1 MKTFSK
7 WRLLPILG
15 ESTDVESEEEEDEI
29 TSCSASQDDKEPLD
43 GGNKPVKA
51 DIKAPNQN
59 KQAKPRDDLA
69 MYEKF
74 FPELFE
80 FQVGLFS
87 EISQVKWELEWN
99 KLKHKL
105 KKLGN
110 CHLVSPAMY
119 M

>member
-1 MKTFSK
+1 M
-7 WRLLPILG
+7 LLPILG
-15 ESTDVESEEEEDEI
+15 ESTDVESEEDEDEV
-29 TSCSASQDDKEPLD
+29 SVSASQDDKEPFD

-51 DIKAPNQN
+51 EIKAPNQN

-87 EISQVKWELEWN
+87 EIS
-99 KLKHKL
+99 
-105 KKLGN
+105 
-110 CHLVSPAMY
+110 
-119 M
+119 

>member
-1 MKTFSK
+1 LYCPLATILLLWNCNFNK
-7 WRLLPILG
+7 WLLLLNLG

-29 TSCSASQDDKEPLD
+29 CSSSASQDDKEPLD

-51 DIKAPNQN
+51 ESKAPNQN

-80 FQVGLFS
+80 FQVGSIYDIFVT
-87 EISQVKWELEWN
+87 I
-99 KLKHKL
+99 
-105 KKLGN
+105 
-110 CHLVSPAMY
+110 
-119 M
+119 

>member
-1 MKTFSK
+1 METFSK
-7 WRLLPILG
+7 WLLLPNLG

-29 TSCSASQDDKEPLD
+29 SSSSASQDDKEPLD

-51 DIKAPNQN
+51 EIKVPFQN

-80 FQVGLFS
+80 FQVGLIS
-87 EISQVKWELEWN
+87 EVF
-99 KLKHKL
+99 
-105 KKLGN
+105 
-110 CHLVSPAMY
+110 VTV
-119 M
+119 